1 MRRSIRG
8 WTPSSRSSNRWPSTA
23 STRAARSATALL
35 NSFAVSALDVSIQ
48 PQVVN
53 LLIELRQELGLSY
66 LFIGHDMGVVERS
79 SHRVA
84 VMQHGRI
91 VEMGT
96 RAQIFEAPSQAC
108 ARALIAAAPVAD
120 PGRNSTKGSLASSR
134 KLLTP

>member
-53 LLIELRQELGLSY
+53 LLIELQQELGLSY
-66 LFIGHDMGVVERS
+66 LFI
-79 SHRVA
+79 
-84 VMQHGRI
+84 GRI

-134 KLLTP
+134 ELLTP